1 MSDKLSWE
9 EYALSLA
16 EVAAKRSEDPYMK
29 VGACILDKNHRV
41 VGMGYNGLVSG
52 KNVTESFWQ
61 DRDERRKY
69 MIHAE
74 PNALFHVKRGE
85 GDLLACTLL
94 PCSSCATLIA
104 GHGIKRVIYK
114 ELYKRDT
121 SALEIFKFYNISC
134 EMITE
139 DPQSLF

>member
-9 EYALSLA
+9 EYALSFA

-74 PNALFHVKRGE
+74 PNALFHVKRGD

-139 DPQSLF
+139 DPRNLF